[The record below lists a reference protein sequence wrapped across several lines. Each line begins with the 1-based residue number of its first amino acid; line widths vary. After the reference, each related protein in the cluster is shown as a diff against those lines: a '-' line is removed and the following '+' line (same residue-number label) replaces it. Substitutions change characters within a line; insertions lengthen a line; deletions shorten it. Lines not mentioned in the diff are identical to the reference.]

1 GVFFF
6 SSRRRHTSFSR
17 DWSSD
22 VCSSDMTR
30 TRPRG
35 TWHASASRCRWP
47 GRPIDDPVSASVAPF
62 LICLGWN
69 LQPASNGRFFFI
81 WGKGKDRAGEVS
93 GGQRQGVLELDRGI
107 AQHLQVDALLA
118 GDQLLGAHEV
128 HRGVDAFRRLEH
140 AVEQPE
146 DAELAAGRIAAYHGL
161 IAFE

>member
-1 GVFFF
+1 MAGFF
-6 SSRRRHTSFSR
+6 
-17 DWSSD
+17 
-22 VCSSDMTR
+22 
-30 TRPRG
+30 
-35 TWHASASRCRWP
+35 
-47 GRPIDDPVSASVAPF
+47 
-62 LICLGWN
+62 L
-69 LQPASNGRFFFI
+69 I

-161 IAFE
+161 IAFEGHPGDLQLVFVLIRPEPLYLALGLITAEQVCRSQARSEEHTSELQSRENLVCRLLLEKKKTLTGTSND